1 MRPSTDEILATE
13 LLKPQNSNINPIV
26 KTVDSIADCEDNF
39 KELAQLSAEL
49 LRGSIGIESTH
60 TNTEPNDLTSA
71 LPL

>member
-13 LLKPQNSNINPIV
+13 LLKPQNSNINPP
-26 KTVDSIADCEDNF
+26 IAAIIDDCEDNF